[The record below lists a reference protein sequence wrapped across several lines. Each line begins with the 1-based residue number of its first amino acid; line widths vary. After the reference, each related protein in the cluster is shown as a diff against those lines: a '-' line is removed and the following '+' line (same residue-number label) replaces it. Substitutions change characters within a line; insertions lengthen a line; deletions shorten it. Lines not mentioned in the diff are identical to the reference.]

1 MRYGL
6 LLAFLLTLPALWA
19 GPGDTTLVKAHQN
32 VDMTWYE
39 GYRAWA
45 EFPDS
50 TQSFHRIW
58 LRYELGCATGGCS
71 DWDYTTLV
79 SLFRQTGRTDSAV
92 KRIDTISQQPLV
104 VDTIWRFF
112 PQREKVELAK
122 VITPYGGSLPQDWS
136 RVFYFDVTDYYP
148 LLRDSVELE
157 VFYQGWSSGFS
168 ATLDFVMIEGTPPR
182 KVERIDNLY
191 QGKGDYITSSGFES
205 QHQPPRQVPLHDS
218 TQGLTLRN
226 APSGHGFVNA
236 LNCAEFCEKDYLV
249 KVAGQTVAR
258 QAMWRSDCGAN
269 PVFPQAG
276 TWLYD
281 RANWCPGDRVRR
293 YDHDLTPHLSGD
305 TLQVDVDIEA
315 YSYTVPSGEVP
326 ANYNLST
333 QLIQYGAFQHEHDLA
348 VEAILQPS
356 RADEYARLNPVC
368 GQAQVVVSNRGGQ
381 SVSGATLHYG
391 VAGNAFQFQQAVP
404 ELAPMEKDT
413 LLLSMDSL
421 AYWTSWKTVR
431 FQARVALPAGMTDEV
446 SFNNVQQSDLAE
458 TPVLPGTVELRLRT
472 NNAPQETTWRLE
484 DIQGNV
490 LYSHAPT
497 TPNTLLRDTFQ
508 LSTGCYRFIV
518 EDSDE
523 DGLTFF
529 ANNDG
534 GGSIALRGLNGSNF
548 YQSLPSDFGT
558 GLRYTFTVG
567 FDLDRPQFAT
577 QEERWEVYPQPAAE
591 GFWLEP
597 MRSAAR
603 RDIRLQLLSAEGR
616 VLREERFDLAAGEK
630 RWLSTEALAPGFYGL
645 RLATRQG
652 TIHKRVLVR

>member
-1 MRYGL
+1 MREGL
-6 LLAFLLTLPALWA
+6 LCCFLLLMTGLQA
-19 GPGDTTLVKAHQN
+19 GPGDTTLVPAHQK

-39 GYRAWA
+39 AYRQWA
-45 EFPDS
+45 VFPDS
-50 TQSFHRIW
+50 SHGYHRIW

-79 SLFRQTGRTDSAV
+79 SLLRKTGRTDSAV
-92 KRIDTISQQPLV
+92 KRIDTVSQQPLV
-104 VDTIWRFF
+104 IDTIWRYF
-112 PQREKVELAK
+112 PERERVELAK
-122 VITPYGGSLPQDWS
+122 VITPYGGNLPQQWS

-168 ATLDFVMIEGTPPR
+168 ATLDFLMISGTPPR
-182 KVERIDNLY
+182 KVLQIDNLY
-191 QGKGDYITSSGFES
+191 QGKANYLTSAGFES
-205 QHQPPRQVPLHDS
+205 QHQPPRRIPLHDS
-218 TQGLTLRN
+218 TQGVTLRN

-236 LNCAEFCEKDYLV
+236 LNCAEFCQKDYLV
-249 KVAGQTVAR
+249 KVAGQTVSR
-258 QAMWRSDCGAN
+258 QAMWRPDCGAN

-281 RANWCPGDRVRR
+281 RANWCPGDRVNR
-293 YDHDLTPHLSGD
+293 YDHDLTPYLSGD
-305 TLQVDVDIEA
+305 TLDVNVDIEA

-333 QLIQYGAFQHEHDLA
+333 QLIQYGDFQHNYDLA

-391 VAGNAFQFQQAVP
+391 VEGNAFQFQQAVP
-404 ELAPMEKDT
+404 ELEPMEKDT
-413 LLLSMDSL
+413 LLLAMDSL
-421 AYWTSWKTVR
+421 AYWTSWKPVR
-431 FQARVALPAGMTDEV
+431 FQARVALPAGMTEEV
-446 SFNNVQQSDLAE
+446 AFNNRQYSDLAA
-458 TPVLPGTVELRLRT
+458 TPVLPQTLELRLRT

-484 DIQGNV
+484 DIHGQV
-490 LYSHAPT
+490 LYSGAPAT
-497 TPNTLLRDTFQ
+497 ASTLIRDTFQ
-508 LSTGCYRFIV
+508 LATGCYRFIV

-548 YQSLPSDFGT
+548 YHSLPSDFGT
-558 GLRYTFTVG
+558 GLRYAFTVG
-567 FDLDRPQFAT
+567 FALNQPELAAQNPHWDL
-577 QEERWEVYPQPAAE
+577 YPQPART

-597 MRSAAR
+597 LQSRAYKGLN
-603 RDIRLQLLSAEGR
+603 LQLISPAGQI
-616 VLREERFDLAAGEK
+616 LRDWDFDLAAGER
-630 RWLSTEALAPGFYGL
+630 RWIHTEALAPGLYLL
-645 RLATRQG
+645 RLATG
-652 TIHKRVLVR
+652 EGLVRKQVLIR